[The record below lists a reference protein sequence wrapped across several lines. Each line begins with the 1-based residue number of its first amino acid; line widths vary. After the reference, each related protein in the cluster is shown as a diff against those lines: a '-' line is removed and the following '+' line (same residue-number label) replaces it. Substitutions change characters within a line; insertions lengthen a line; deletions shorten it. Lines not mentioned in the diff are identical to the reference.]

1 MLKTFIRLL
10 GGHAP
15 AARRY
20 MLMTVLYGALSGLT
34 ISTLAPVMLHLL
46 NNEMPAAR
54 GWLAA
59 LAAGMA
65 LCWTW
70 RRQVEQAG
78 IGLAVA
84 VLQGGRQ
91 HLGAHVAQLPLGWFT
106 PDNSARLGHVITQG
120 TMAVA
125 QLPAHVLTP
134 LISGSI
140 TPLVLLVTLF
150 ALHPPLALVALMALP
165 LLVAVLLFSARLGRR
180 ADRRFQQHFAA
191 TSQRM
196 VEFAQ
201 AQSVL
206 RAFNGD
212 GGGTRLLAQSL
223 EQQRNS
229 GMGLI
234 IRASLAALLNS
245 WAVQAT
251 FAALLLAAGLWL
263 GDLAGDPAE
272 GAVAVI
278 VALVLVCRFIDPLQD
293 VASHVE
299 ILRGAHG
306 QLQEIERILAATP
319 LPEPTLPLQPLDGA
333 IDLHGVNLRYSAG
346 GPDVLRGVNLHIP
359 AGSMTAIIGA
369 SGSGKT
375 SLMHLIAR
383 FFDAT
388 QGRVQIGGV
397 DVRKMTRAS
406 LTDSISQVLQDT
418 WLFQGSI
425 ADNIRIG
432 KPDASTAEVL
442 QAARMAGLTG
452 TLERLPEGLA
462 TAVGEGG
469 ARLSGGERQR
479 VTIARAL
486 IRQAPVLL
494 VDEATAALDA
504 ENQAVIAQTLHSL
517 RGRCT
522 RVVIAHQLDTVAMA
536 DHIVVLEDGQV
547 VEQGTPAVLRA
558 SGGRYARFLEQR
570 RTASGWRIAA
580 AQAEQP

>member
-1 MLKTFIRLL
+1 MLKTFVRLL
-10 GGHAP
+10 GDSAP
-15 AARRY
+15 AWRRY
-20 MLMTVLYGALSGLT
+20 LLMTVLYGVFSGLT
-34 ISTLAPVMLHLL
+34 ICTLAPIMMHLL
-46 NNEMPAAR
+46 NNELQAAYA
-54 GWLAA
+54 WLAV

-65 LCWTW
+65 LCWAW

-78 IGLAVA
+78 ISLAVA

-91 HLGAHVAQLPLGWFT
+91 HIGAQVAQLPLGWFT
-106 PDNSARLGHVITQG
+106 PDNTARLGHVITQG

-134 LISGSI
+134 LISGCVL
-140 TPLVLLVTLF
+140 PLVVVLALF
-150 ALHPPLALVALMALP
+150 ALHPSLGLIALLALPA
-165 LLVAVLLFSARLGRR
+165 LVAVLLFSARLGRG
-180 ADRRFQQHFAA
+180 ADQRFHQHFAA
-191 TSQRM
+191 ASQRM

-206 RAFNGD
+206 RAFNGS

-223 EQQRNS
+223 ERQRSS

-234 IRASLAALLNS
+234 MRASLSALLNS

-251 FAALLLAAGLWL
+251 FAALLVAAGLWL
-263 GDLAGDPAE
+263 GNRAGAQLQD
-272 GAVAVI
+272 AVAVV
-278 VALVLVCRFIDPLQD
+278 VALAMVCRFIDPLQD
-293 VASHVE
+293 VANHVE

-319 LPEPTLPLQPLDGA
+319 LPEPDSPLQPVDGG
-333 IDLHGVNLRYSAG
+333 IDLQGVSLRYNPGGPAVLQNVNLS
-346 GPDVLRGVNLHIP
+346 LP
-359 AGSMTAIIGA
+359 AGSMTAVVGA

-375 SLMHLIAR
+375 SLMRLIAR
-383 FFDAT
+383 FFDTT
-388 QGRVQIGGV
+388 QGSVRIGGV
-397 DVRKMTRAS
+397 DVRKMARAC
-406 LTDSISQVLQDT
+406 LTDTVSQVLQDT

-432 KPDASTAEVL
+432 KPDASNAEVL
-442 QAARMAGLTG
+442 QAAHMAGLTNVID
-452 TLERLPEGLA
+452 RLPEGLD
-462 TAVGEGG
+462 TPVGEGG
-469 ARLSGGERQR
+469 VRLSGGERQR

-486 IRQAPVLL
+486 IKQAPVLL

-522 RVVIAHQLDTVAMA
+522 LVVIAHQLSTVAMA
-536 DHIVVLEDGQV
+536 DHIVVLEAGQV
-547 VEQGTPAVLRA
+547 VEQGTPAALRA

-570 RTASGWRIAA
+570 HAAGGWRIASP
-580 AQAEQP
+580 QVDHD